1 MNSYIDSFFTN
12 EKTTY
17 IYHYIRY
24 TCFCYFSFHHMHKI
38 TNTIIMQPTV
48 YPYLFNSDKD

>member
-17 IYHYIRY
+17 VYHYIRY

-38 TNTIIMQPTV
+38 TNTITMQPTV